1 MIDADGK
8 PDFPKAL
15 EFLESLS
22 KKVNEPESQDAY
34 VYALVEVAR
43 IKLCVEPT
51 DFDGARTALDEAQKI
66 LDRFD
71 SVESIVH
78 ASFYR
83 VNSDY
88 YSTQHEFF
96 NYYKNALLY
105 LACVQSTDLPLN
117 KQQELAYNLSVA
129 ALLSEKIYNFGELL
143 LHPILD
149 SLKETEYNWLR
160 ELLFAFNAG
169 DLNQFVKLQSHFAS
183 QPLFKAKEA
192 FLRQKLCMSALT
204 EAVFKR
210 PPHDR
215 ALNFD
220 TITKE
225 TGVELDEVEYLLMKA
240 LSLGL
245 IRGSIDQIAG
255 VARISWVQ
263 PKVLDKNQI
272 ENMRMRLMEWDGSV
286 GNLTSFMQEKLE
298 EGLTA

>member
-1 MIDADGK
+1 M
-8 PDFPKAL
+8 
-15 EFLESLS
+15 
-22 KKVNEPESQDAY
+22 
-34 VYALVEVAR
+34 
-43 IKLCVEPT
+43 
-51 DFDGARTALDEAQKI
+51 
-66 LDRFD
+66 
-71 SVESIVH
+71 
-78 ASFYR
+78 
-83 VNSDY
+83 
-88 YSTQHEFF
+88 
-96 NYYKNALLY
+96 
-105 LACVQSTDLPLN
+105 QSTDLPLN

-204 EAVFKR
+204 EAVFQR

-215 ALNFD
+215 ALTFE